1 MKRLHREAFLSA
13 IPWGNGLQTRSFMY
27 IDDRIKGF
35 QLILNSYTFESI
47 NLGSSEAVSINQL
60 VDVVEDIA
68 GIELKRKTWMLPKK

>member
-1 MKRLHREAFLSA
+1 
-13 IPWGNGLQTRSFMY
+13 
-27 IDDRIKGF
+27 
-35 QLILNSYTFESI
+35 LNSYTFESI